1 MSSLDFGEQFK
12 GIGTAERAVD
22 TQAYQR
28 GRSGCS
34 VRLRRIGVRSRQG
47 SEDRLA
53 IIHRDRM
60 DQLHRRRRIL
70 QGGGGCRRV
79 DVRSARCRLC
89 LDRLQM
95 HDEMVRRV
103 KVLARFASAF
113 AFHVVDADGN
123 ETVGIERTVS
133 LRMCVRACL
142 GRVQALPVLKIRAD
156 LEQKRVKLNGTNERT
171 TRGWAS

>member
-1 MSSLDFGEQFK
+1 
-12 GIGTAERAVD
+12 
-22 TQAYQR
+22 
-28 GRSGCS
+28 
-34 VRLRRIGVRSRQG
+34 
-47 SEDRLA
+47 
-53 IIHRDRM
+53 
-60 DQLHRRRRIL
+60 
-70 QGGGGCRRV
+70 
-79 DVRSARCRLC
+79 
-89 LDRLQM
+89 M

-156 LEQKRVKLNGTNERT
+156 LEQKRVKLNGTNDEGVGKLKTCNDDYRRRRST
-171 TRGWAS
+171 KQNN